1 MCVSSAS
8 LLFKISIFFKKI
20 LDIPQIIWYN
30 ICIVNIWPL
39 GQAVK
44 TAPSQGAIMGSI
56 PVGVTKNRQDSLE
69 SCRFY
74 LLPIHYSLFT
84 KISYRFLESNR

>member
-44 TAPSQGAIMGSI
+44 TAPSQGAIMGSS
-56 PVGVTKNRQDSLE
+56 PVGVTRKKASILIQDWCFFQRNKSFQDL
-69 SCRFY
+69 
-74 LLPIHYSLFT
+74 
-84 KISYRFLESNR
+84 